1 MCLPDI
7 GGMLGLGFK
16 QANTTREQEYAR
28 YRSNVQTGTCNFRY
42 KLRTVE
48 AVFLPDIGGMLGLGF
63 NQAKTTREQENAILY
78 LPYHWGASICQI
90 SVQIFSWYL
99 IY

>member
-1 MCLPDI
+1 MNLRTALQNRNKEQWNHSAEDVFLPDI

-63 NQAKTTREQENAILY
+63 NQANSY
-78 LPYHWGASICQI
+78 NS
-90 SVQIFSWYL
+90 
-99 IY
+99 

>member
-7 GGMLGLGFK
+7 GGMLGLGFN

-42 KLRTVE
+42 KLRTVA

-63 NQAKTTREQENAILY
+63 NQANTTREQ
-78 LPYHWGASICQI
+78 PI
-90 SVQIFSWYL
+90 SVKCSNWYMQL
-99 IY
+99 SLQVAYR